1 MKEWD
6 EYWAKSPKT
15 HNRIYDRV
23 AVFYRKYIIKP
34 YLKRYFSCYFPGKP
48 VILHAGC
55 GSGQVE
61 EGIIDTGS
69 VIGFDI
75 SGNALSLYKKN
86 HPGSNLILGDI
97 KVTAFRDGSMD
108 GIYNLGVMEHF
119 SEDEIHSILSEFHR
133 VLSREGIIILFWPP
147 RYGATVIFLR
157 GVHFVYNSVLGRKVR
172 LHPPEPS
179 LLRSRSHAES
189 MVNRAGFR
197 MLSYDFGIR
206 DLFTYAVVVLE
217 KTP

>member
-6 EYWAKSPKT
+6 EYWAKAPKT
-15 HNRIYDRV
+15 HNRVYDRI

-34 YLKRYFSCYFPGKP
+34 YLKRYFSRYFPGKQA
-48 VILHAGC
+48 IHHAGC

-61 EGIIDTGS
+61 EGIIDADS

-97 KVTAFRDGSMD
+97 MATAFREESLD

-119 SEDEIHSILSEFHR
+119 SEEEAKLQIETAINWGRYAELFDYDAGHRRFILPDAPGDEI
-133 VLSREGIIILFWPP
+133 
-147 RYGATVIFLR
+147 
-157 GVHFVYNSVLGRKVR
+157 
-172 LHPPEPS
+172 
-179 LLRSRSHAES
+179 AEEI
-189 MVNRAGFR
+189 AGNGG
-197 MLSYDFGIR
+197 S
-206 DLFTYAVVVLE
+206 
-217 KTP
+217 K

>member
-6 EYWAKSPKT
+6 EYWAKAPKT
-15 HNRIYDRV
+15 HNRVYDRI

-34 YLKRYFSCYFPGKP
+34 YLKRYFSRYFPGKQA
-48 VILHAGC
+48 ILHAGC

-61 EGIIDTGS
+61 EGIIDADS

-97 KVTAFRDGSMD
+97 MATAFREESLD

-119 SEDEIHSILSEFHR
+119 SEEEIQCILSEFHR
-133 VLSREGIIILFWPP
+133 VLKTEGTVILFWPP
-147 RYGATVIFLR
+147 RYGATVIFLK
-157 GVHFVYNSVLGRKVR
+157 GVHFFYNSVLGKKVR

-179 LLRSRSHAES
+179 LLRSRSHVES
-189 MVNRAGFR
+189 MVNKAGFR
-197 MLSYDFGIR
+197 MRSYDFGIR

-217 KTP
+217 KAD